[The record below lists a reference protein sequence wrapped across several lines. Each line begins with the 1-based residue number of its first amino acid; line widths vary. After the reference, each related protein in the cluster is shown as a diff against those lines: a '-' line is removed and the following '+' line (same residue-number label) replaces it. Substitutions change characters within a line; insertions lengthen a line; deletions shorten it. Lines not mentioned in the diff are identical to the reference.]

1 MSRCVCGKVLM
12 RDHAMICKR
21 GRFVVQQHNGL
32 RDLEAELLNTICSDV
47 EVEPL
52 LQDISIEQ
60 LNRGTKKAQ
69 GCSFM

>member
-1 MSRCVCGKVLM
+1 
-12 RDHAMICKR
+12 MIFKR

-32 RDLEAELLNTICSDV
+32 RDLEAELLNTICSDF

>member
-1 MSRCVCGKVLM
+1 
-12 RDHAMICKR
+12 MICKR

-32 RDLEAELLNTICSDV
+32 RDLEAELLNTICSDF

-60 LNRGTKKAQ
+60 LNRGTKKKRLLIHVS
-69 GCSFM
+69 GTPTIGIL